1 MMDGMEDQESDDC
14 HMCNVC
20 NEEIVGGDLE
30 EDEVLA
36 LVMKKTL
43 LAPKKEDEEE
53 WLMRNI
59 FYTTCNIGGRVCSL
73 VIDGGSC
80 ENVIS

>member
-73 VIDGGSC
+73 VIDEGSC

>member
-1 MMDGMEDQESDDC
+1 MMDGMEDQESDDY

-36 LVMKKTL
+36 SHEKD
-43 LAPKKEDEEE
+43 LAC
-53 WLMRNI
+53 
-59 FYTTCNIGGRVCSL
+59 T
-73 VIDGGSC
+73 
-80 ENVIS
+80 

>member
-1 MMDGMEDQESDDC
+1 MKC
-14 HMCNVC
+14 
-20 NEEIVGGDLE
+20 L
-30 EDEVLA
+30 

-43 LAPKKEDEEE
+43 LAPKQEDEEE